1 MNGLGRCIFFPFAF
15 TSMSLGKE
23 FPGAVKSDMERL
35 SDPVVL
41 LQIGNVFSA
50 SLLLFIQTTKV
61 R

>member
-1 MNGLGRCIFFPFAF
+1 MVLVDAFFSPFAF
-15 TSMSLGKE
+15 KSVSLGKE
-23 FPGAVKSDMERL
+23 FPGAVKSDMERP